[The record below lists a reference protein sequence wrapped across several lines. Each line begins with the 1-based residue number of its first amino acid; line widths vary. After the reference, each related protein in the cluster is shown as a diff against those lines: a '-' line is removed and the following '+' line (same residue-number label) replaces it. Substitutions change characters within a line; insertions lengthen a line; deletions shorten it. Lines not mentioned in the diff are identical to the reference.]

1 MSEIER
7 KSKCAVHMKGS
18 QTILTATSNADTRS
32 KNARTITE
40 GSKAFAFDHSYWSF
54 DSNDGHYTGQAEVF
68 NDLGQPLLE
77 NAFKGYNNCIFAYG
91 QTGSGKSYSMMG
103 FGEESGIIPRICRNM
118 FERIEIVRSDKSL
131 KCTVEVSY
139 LEIYNERVR
148 DLLNPTTKGNLKV
161 REHPSTGPYVEDLA
175 SLVVRSFEEVE
186 NLMDEGNKARTVA
199 ATNMNETS
207 SRSHAVFTLTLT
219 QRRHDDL
226 TNVDAEKV
234 AKISLVDL
242 AGSERATSTGA
253 TGARLKEGAEINR
266 SLSTLGRVIAA
277 LADLSTGK
285 KKNAS
290 IVPYRDSVLTW
301 LLKDSLGGNSLTA
314 MIAAISPADIN
325 YEETL
330 STLRY
335 ADSAKRIKNH
345 AVVNED
351 PNARM
356 IRELKAEL
364 AQLRSKLSVSD
375 PSSSDIEGH
384 ARPAAPL
391 EQQFVSITQ
400 SNGDTK
406 QVSKAEIVE
415 QLSQSE
421 KLYKDL
427 NETWEEKLV
436 KTEKIQKERE
446 AALEEL
452 GISIEKNFVG
462 LSTPKKM
469 PHIVN
474 LSDDPLLA
482 ECLVYNLKPGITSVG
497 NANAPDSVDIRLN
510 GSKIHDR
517 HCIFTNSE
525 DAVTIA
531 PSGSASVLV
540 NGTRI
545 EKTKRLRSGYRI
557 VIGDFHIFRFNNPQ
571 EARAERAEQITS
583 DERRQSVIDS
593 TVFSS
598 LAMRPIS
605 ERLRSTNKMEYEDPS
620 ITGRAISPNSPER
633 TDIDYSS
640 PEIHEDS
647 NVGAPS
653 DEASLKSPT
662 EAQQTTQTEEG
673 IKDGDDG
680 LFMDDGSNF
689 TDTSGLKNTRNADST
704 KESFS
709 KLQENL
715 LATEQLS
722 SASKGLT
729 DREIRL
735 ARYAL
740 RLWQQRRYLDMAED
754 IMKNVSLL
762 KEAQVMSLILH
773 EDLHFQFAIVGTESL
788 VFSSYDM
795 VLNRITA
802 DGDQELEN
810 NTKPCIA
817 VRVIN
822 SKKRVVHVWSLERL
836 RHHVRLMRQLHQYSH
851 NPEYLQHLRIENHIS
866 DPCLPE
872 YTHIGDADVPL
883 AAVFDLR
890 VCDINVEVVS
900 PFTFAVI
907 GTLRLSLEPSSLEGV
922 PGAFGF
928 NVILHEMNGFTE
940 SEGTDVHAQMFM
952 LGAAEDGGATTTH
965 QINGF
970 NERPLQFG
978 SVHSLRVATQ
988 SQRRTSLRVSIFA
1001 RVTNVHLEKLISWD
1015 NIRDSQASPQSAITG
1030 SRLPENA
1037 YFAEEQHELFSR
1049 IQLLEISEAG
1059 EYSPSKVIHS
1069 NDINDDVFHLRQGLQ
1084 RRIKVKLV
1092 QNSSKLWQWDGLS
1105 SITMG
1110 KIQLLDSKGMSM
1122 QMDTS
1127 EQDVS
1132 LKIVSKP
1139 VSQRNSDGTIEIL
1152 FVIQW
1157 DSSAHGSVILDKVTA
1172 DNYYV
1177 QSTLSWQ
1184 VICDKATRPS
1194 TFSVDLTFKIRS
1206 RYYFPDNSLLS
1217 QLWKPVKAK
1226 TSKSGTFVVNIRPAI
1241 VNRLGDI
1248 WRTKMDVYVKGE
1260 EILTNWA
1267 PRMATLIEDY
1277 LASIRRYERLM
1288 DVESVQS
1295 LMIRHTGSTNGI
1307 IPSGAEAVDERQED
1321 ILRRVLDLW
1330 QSRST
1335 LGLGFLKA
1343 GLDPPKDTAQPATKL
1358 NGVSDP
1364 KLFVTVQF
1372 VRKNPV
1378 VLKSGYMMTPDRS
1391 STRWLK
1397 RFVELR
1403 TPFLHIHSVSSGEEV
1418 NAISLTHSRIDHQPS
1433 IERILSPKVSCIF
1446 AVYAP
1451 HNSYLFFTR
1460 SEQEKIEWIISINQV
1475 YCRNV

>member
-1 MSEIER
+1 
-7 KSKCAVHMKGS
+7 MKGS
-18 QTILTATSNADTRS
+18 QTVLTAISNVDTRS
-32 KNARTITE
+32 KNARAITE

-54 DSNDGHYTGQAEVF
+54 DRNDDHYTGQAEVF
-68 NDLGQPLLE
+68 KDLGRPLLE

-103 FGEESGIIPRICRNM
+103 FGEESGIIPRICRSM
-118 FERIEIVRSDKSL
+118 FERIESVRDDKSL
-131 KCTVEVSY
+131 QCTVEVSY

-175 SLVVRSFEEVE
+175 SLVVRSFEEIE

-219 QRRHDDL
+219 QRRRDDM
-226 TNVDAEKV
+226 TNVDTEKV

-375 PSSSDIEGH
+375 PSSPDMEGYVK
-384 ARPAAPL
+384 PTAPL

-400 SNGDTK
+400 SNGNVQ

-427 NETWEEKLV
+427 NQTWEEKLV

-497 NANAPDSVDIRLN
+497 NTNASDNVDIRLN
-510 GSKIHDR
+510 GSRIHDH

-525 DAVTIA
+525 DAVTIS

-545 EKTKRLRSGYRI
+545 EKSKRLRSGYRI
-557 VIGDFHIFRFNNPQ
+557 IIGDFHIFRFNNPQ
-571 EARAERAEQITS
+571 EARAERAEQVTS
-583 DERRQSVIDS
+583 EERRQSVIEGN
-593 TVFSS
+593 VLSS
-598 LAMRPIS
+598 LAMRPMS
-605 ERLRSTNKMEYEDPS
+605 ERLRSTNKTEYEDS
-620 ITGRAISPNSPER
+620 SVASRAISPNSPEKA
-633 TDIDYSS
+633 DVGCSS
-640 PEIHEDS
+640 PELNEDQT
-647 NVGAPS
+647 VGS
-653 DEASLKSPT
+653 LSEEASLKSPL
-662 EAQQTTQTEEG
+662 EAQNRMQTEEVNETPANG
-673 IKDGDDG
+673 LCIDDG
-680 LFMDDGSNF
+680 LHSQPYLDDK
-689 TDTSGLKNTRNADST
+689 DTSVLMNMRHADNII
-704 KESFS
+704 ES
-709 KLQENL
+709 LDTVQGNL
-715 LATEQLS
+715 SATEQRSPL
-722 SASKGLT
+722 AKGLSNK
-729 DREIRL
+729 EIRL
-735 ARYAL
+735 AKYAL
-740 RLWQQRRYLDMAED
+740 RSWQQRKYLHMAED
-754 IMKNVSLL
+754 IMRNISLL
-762 KEAQVMSLILH
+762 KEAQILSHILH
-773 EDLHFQFAIVGTESL
+773 EDLHFQFAVVGTESL

-810 NTKPCIA
+810 SAKPCIA

-822 SKKRVVHVWSLERL
+822 SKKRVVHVWSMDRL

-872 YTHIGDADVPL
+872 YTHIGDANVPL

-890 VCDINVEVVS
+890 VCDINVEVIS

-922 PGAFGF
+922 SGAFGF

-952 LGAAEDGGATTTH
+952 LGAAEDGGATTTQ

-970 NERPLQFG
+970 DERPLQFG
-978 SVHSLRVATQ
+978 SVHSLRVGTQ
-988 SQRRTSLRVSIFA
+988 VQRRTSLRISIFA
-1001 RVTNVHLEKLISWD
+1001 RVTNIHLDKLVSWD
-1015 NIRDSQASPQSAITG
+1015 NIRDSQVSPQSSTVG
-1030 SRLPENA
+1030 TRLPENA
-1037 YFAEEQHELFSR
+1037 YFADEQHELFSR

-1059 EYSPSKVIHS
+1059 EYSPAKVAFS
-1069 NDINDDVFHLRQGLQ
+1069 NDINDDIFQLRQGLQ
-1084 RRIKVKLV
+1084 RRIKVRLI
-1092 QNSSKLWQWDGLS
+1092 QNSSKSWQWDGLS
-1105 SITMG
+1105 NVTMG
-1110 KIQLLDSKGMSM
+1110 NVQLLDSRGMSM
-1122 QMDTS
+1122 QMDIS
-1127 EQDVS
+1127 KPDVP

-1139 VSQRNSDGTIEIL
+1139 ISQSNSDGTIEIL
-1152 FVIQW
+1152 FVLQW
-1157 DSSAHGSVILDKVTA
+1157 DSSAHESVVLDKVTA
-1172 DNYYV
+1172 ENYYV
-1177 QSTLSWQ
+1177 QSKLSWQ
-1184 VICDKATRPS
+1184 VLCERATRPS

-1206 RYYFPDNSLLS
+1206 RYYFPDASLLS
-1217 QLWKPVKAK
+1217 QLWKPVRAK
-1226 TSKSGTFVVNIRPAI
+1226 TSKSGTFLVNIRPA
-1241 VNRLGDI
+1241 VANSLGDL
-1248 WRTKMDVYVKGE
+1248 WRRKMEVYVKGE
-1260 EILTNWA
+1260 EMLTNWA
-1267 PRMATLIEDY
+1267 PRRTTLIEDY
-1277 LASIRRYERLM
+1277 LTSIRRHEKLT
-1288 DVESVQS
+1288 DVESSRS
-1295 LMIRHTGSTNGI
+1295 LIIRRTGSTNGI
-1307 IPSGAEAVDERQED
+1307 LPLGDEPVDRRQED
-1321 ILRRVLDLW
+1321 LLRRVLQLW

-1335 LGLGFLKA
+1335 TGLEFLEA

-1358 NGVSDP
+1358 NGVSAP

-1372 VRKNPV
+1372 VRRNPV

-1403 TPFLHIHSVSSGEEV
+1403 IPFLHIYSVSSGEEV

-1433 IERILSPKVSCIF
+1433 IERILSPKVSSIF

-1460 SEQEKIEWIISINQV
+1460 NEQEKIEWIISINQV